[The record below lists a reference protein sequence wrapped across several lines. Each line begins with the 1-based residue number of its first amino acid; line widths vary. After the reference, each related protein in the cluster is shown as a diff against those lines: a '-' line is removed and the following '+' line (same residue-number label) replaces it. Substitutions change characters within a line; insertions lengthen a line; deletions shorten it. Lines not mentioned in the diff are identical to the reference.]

1 MSSEQTA
8 GTRTSSSP
16 GFLGRFGRFLGRFLW
31 ALVKVVLV
39 LAVIAALGFGGYLGV
54 RELGEAYLD
63 LSAESVET
71 ASRVDLLRSDVNSL
85 MESDTNNRRESSAV
99 NNDLTALDGRISA
112 VERGLSADLVQ
123 QSEQLSVLE
132 SRINEM
138 ADAGVV
144 ISDNVTLLND
154 GIGALQSDIV
164 TLGSDL
170 DSLGG
175 EVDGLQS
182 EVTGLGSETAAL
194 QETLVDPLAATEDV
208 EALRQTLALFRVWE
222 LVARARL
229 RLLEDNPG
237 LALAD
242 VQAAQSAVSVI
253 LETASEETAA
263 ALAPIQQRLDLAAA
277 SLPDDPITAGRDLE
291 TAWEMLDEL
300 LGELLGLPVVAVEE
314 EEVEAAEGQ

>member
-1 MSSEQTA
+1 M
-8 GTRTSSSP
+8 G
-16 GFLGRFGRFLGRFLW
+16 FLGRFLW

-39 LAVIAALGFGGYLGV
+39 LAVIVALGFGGYLGI

-63 LSAESVET
+63 LSAETVET
-71 ASRVDLLRSDVNSL
+71 ASRVDLLRSDVNTL
-85 MESDTNNRRESSAV
+85 MANDTNNRRESSAV

-112 VERGLSADLVQ
+112 VEREISVDLEQ

-132 SRINEM
+132 SRIDDM
-138 ADAGVV
+138 AGAGVV
-144 ISDNVTLLND
+144 ISDNVTLLNG

-164 TLGSDL
+164 NLGSDL
-170 DSLGG
+170 DTLGG

-182 EVTGLGSETAAL
+182 EVVGLGSDMAAL
-194 QETLVDPLAATEDV
+194 QETLEDPLAATEDV

-242 VQAAQSAVSVI
+242 VQAAQAAVETI
-253 LETASEETAA
+253 LETAVEETVAS
-263 ALAPIQQRLDLAAA
+263 LTPVQQRLDLAAA
-277 SLPDDPITAGRDLE
+277 SLPDDPLTAGRDLE
-291 TAWEMLDEL
+291 TAWESLDVY
-300 LGELLGLPVVAVEE
+300 LGELLGLPVVESVEE
-314 EEVEAAEGQ
+314 GES

>member
-1 MSSEQTA
+1 M
-8 GTRTSSSP
+8 G
-16 GFLGRFGRFLGRFLW
+16 FLGRFLW

-39 LAVIAALGFGGYLGV
+39 LAVIVALGFGGYLGI

-63 LSAESVET
+63 LSAETVET
-71 ASRVDLLRSDVNSL
+71 ASRVDLLRSDVNTL
-85 MESDTNNRRESSAV
+85 MANDTNNRRESSAV

-112 VERGLSADLVQ
+112 VEREISVDLEQ

-132 SRINEM
+132 SRIDDM
-138 ADAGVV
+138 AGAGVV
-144 ISDNVTLLND
+144 ISDNVTLLNG

-170 DSLGG
+170 DTLGG

-182 EVTGLGSETAAL
+182 EVVGLGSDMAAL
-194 QETLVDPLAATEDV
+194 QETLEDPLAATEDV

-242 VQAAQSAVSVI
+242 VQAAQAAVETI
-253 LETASEETAA
+253 LETAVEETAA
-263 ALAPIQQRLDLAAA
+263 SLTPVQQRLDLAAA
-277 SLPDDPITAGRDLE
+277 SLPDDPLTAGRDLE
-291 TAWEMLDEL
+291 TAWESLDVY
-300 LGELLGLPVVAVEE
+300 LGELLGLPVVESVEE
-314 EEVEAAEGQ
+314 GES

>member
-1 MSSEQTA
+1 M
-8 GTRTSSSP
+8 G
-16 GFLGRFGRFLGRFLW
+16 FLGRFLW

-39 LAVIAALGFGGYLGV
+39 LAVIVALGFGGYLGI

-63 LSAESVET
+63 LSAETVET
-71 ASRVDLLRSDVNSL
+71 ASRVDLLRSDVNTL
-85 MESDTNNRRESSAV
+85 MANDTNNRRESSAV
-99 NNDLTALDGRISA
+99 NNDLTALDGPISA
-112 VERGLSADLVQ
+112 VEREISVDLEQ

-132 SRINEM
+132 SRIDDM
-138 ADAGVV
+138 AGAGVV
-144 ISDNVTLLND
+144 ISDNVTLLNG

-170 DSLGG
+170 DTLGG

-182 EVTGLGSETAAL
+182 EVVGLGSDMAAL
-194 QETLVDPLAATEDV
+194 QETLEDPLAATEDV

-242 VQAAQSAVSVI
+242 VQAAQAAVETI
-253 LETASEETAA
+253 LETAVEETVAS
-263 ALAPIQQRLDLAAA
+263 LTPVQQRLDLAAA
-277 SLPDDPITAGRDLE
+277 SLPDDPLTAGRDLE
-291 TAWEMLDEL
+291 TAWESLD
-300 LGELLGLPVVAVEE
+300 V
-314 EEVEAAEGQ
+314 

>member
-1 MSSEQTA
+1 M
-8 GTRTSSSP
+8 G
-16 GFLGRFGRFLGRFLW
+16 FLGRFLW

-39 LAVIAALGFGGYLGV
+39 LAVIVALGFGGYLGI

-63 LSAESVET
+63 LSAETVET
-71 ASRVDLLRSDVNSL
+71 ASRVDLLRSDVNTL
-85 MESDTNNRRESSAV
+85 MANDANNRRESSAV

-112 VERGLSADLVQ
+112 VEREISVDLEQ

-132 SRINEM
+132 SRIDDM
-138 ADAGVV
+138 AGAGVV
-144 ISDNVTLLND
+144 ISDNVTLLNG

-170 DSLGG
+170 DTLGG

-182 EVTGLGSETAAL
+182 EVVGLGSDMAAL
-194 QETLVDPLAATEDV
+194 QETLEDPLAATEDV

-242 VQAAQSAVSVI
+242 VQAAQAAVETI
-253 LETASEETAA
+253 LETAVEETVAS
-263 ALAPIQQRLDLAAA
+263 LTPVQQRLDLAAA
-277 SLPDDPITAGRDLE
+277 SLPDDPLTAGRDLE
-291 TAWEMLDEL
+291 TAWESLDVY
-300 LGELLGLPVVAVEE
+300 LGELLGLPVVESVEE
-314 EEVEAAEGQ
+314 GES

>member
-1 MSSEQTA
+1 M
-8 GTRTSSSP
+8 G
-16 GFLGRFGRFLGRFLW
+16 FLGRFLW

-39 LAVIAALGFGGYLGV
+39 LAVIVALGFGGYLGI

-63 LSAESVET
+63 LSAETVET
-71 ASRVDLLRSDVNSL
+71 ASRVDLLRSDVNTL
-85 MESDTNNRRESSAV
+85 MANDTNNRRESSAV

-112 VERGLSADLVQ
+112 VEREISADLEQ

-132 SRINEM
+132 SRIDDM
-138 ADAGVV
+138 AGAGVV
-144 ISDNVTLLND
+144 ISDNVTLLNG

-170 DSLGG
+170 DTLGG

-182 EVTGLGSETAAL
+182 EVVGLGSDMAAL
-194 QETLVDPLAATEDV
+194 QETLEDPLAATEDV

-242 VQAAQSAVSVI
+242 VQAAQAAVETI
-253 LETASEETAA
+253 LETAVEETVAS
-263 ALAPIQQRLDLAAA
+263 LTPVQQRLDLAAA
-277 SLPDDPITAGRDLE
+277 SLPDDRLTAGRDRE
-291 TAWEMLDEL
+291 TAWE
-300 LGELLGLPVVAVEE
+300 
-314 EEVEAAEGQ
+314 